1 MNPTLELLREW
12 KEKYTVHL
20 NALQQQELE
29 TMGAI
34 KAIDLMIQ
42 DIDTKIKENAVAE
55 RQGKKPKTPPKITKT
70 K

>member
-1 MNPTLELLREW
+1 MNETLELLLEW
-12 KEKYTVHL
+12 KEKYTGHL
-20 NALQQQELE
+20 NGLQQQELE